1 MATAQKSPAK
11 KPAAKKPARR
21 NPEVQELLVE
31 ELREIYSAEKQ
42 LQRYMP
48 RALKAID
55 ADSVRER
62 LQQRQDEG
70 QRLTEALDRVF
81 EELDAS
87 PGRKKNTAVEGLLA
101 DFQEHIQE
109 IEQGPALDAVLVGG
123 VQKLEHYCIAA
134 WGTVKAWGQQ
144 LGHDTLVQAM
154 QRAIDEGGRY
164 DQDLT
169 RLAVE
174 EINPAMVADGE
185 VETDASDDDDG
196 GDEAPRSRSR
206 GKGGD
211 EARA

>member
-1 MATAQKSPAK
+1 MATAK
-11 KPAAKKPARR
+11 KPAAKKPAKR
-21 NPEVQELLVE
+21 NPEVQELLTE

-42 LQRYMP
+42 VQRFMP

-55 ADSVRER
+55 ADSVRQR
-62 LQQRQDEG
+62 LEQRQEEG
-70 QRLTEALDRVF
+70 QRLTEELDRVF

-109 IEQGPALDAVLVGG
+109 IERGPALDAVLIGG

-154 QRAIDEGGRY
+154 ERAIEEGKRY
-164 DQDLT
+164 DDDLT
-169 RLAVE
+169 RLAVD
-174 EINPAMVADGE
+174 EINPMMVREGE
-185 VETDASDDDDG
+185 EEASG
-196 GDEAPRSRSR
+196 EEDEAPRSRSKS
-206 GKGGD
+206 KGGD